1 MARSL
6 LDLAK
11 GLESRA
17 KLIQTMGSRLAV
29 HCAETIVKELAQNTP
44 VDTSQA
50 ISNWTVTFDSPA
62 TEFVGPHYPGEMG
75 STFSISSAETVMLAK
90 VVLLKK
96 KPGQSIF
103 ITNNADYI
111 RDLNDGSS
119 PQEPAGFVERAVIV
133 GKQAIRKGVKNG

>member
-1 MARSL
+1 MARNL

-11 GLESRA
+11 SLEKRA
-17 KLIQTMGSRLAV
+17 ALIPEFGSQFAKHV
-29 HCAETIVKELAQNTP
+29 AETIVTELARVTP

-50 ISNWTVTFDSPA
+50 ISNWTVTLDSPA
-62 TEFVGPHYPGEMG
+62 SEFVGPHYPGHHG
-75 STFSISSAETVMLAK
+75 STYTASSEETILLGKIA
-90 VVLLKK
+90 LLKK

-119 PQEPAGFVERAVIV
+119 PQQEAGFVERAVFV
-133 GKQAIRKGVKNG
+133 GKRSIAKGK